1 MALETIARE
10 EFDKRLDAANERL
23 RQELLDTQERVR
35 RLEMLLQRK
44 EAFAQKLDRVLAE
57 IEQDEADIATFEKE
71 LRPRRAATRRRSP
84 RSAPV

>member
-1 MALETIARE
+1 MALEKITRA

-57 IEQDEADIATFEKE
+57 IERDEADIATFEKE